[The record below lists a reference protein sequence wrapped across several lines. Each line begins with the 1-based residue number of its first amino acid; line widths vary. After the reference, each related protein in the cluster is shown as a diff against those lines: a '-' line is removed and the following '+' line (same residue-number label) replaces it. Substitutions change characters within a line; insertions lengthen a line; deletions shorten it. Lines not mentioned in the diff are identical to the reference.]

1 MLRSIRLNVQ
11 WFFSD
16 RLLLVIC
23 LVVILIAS
31 KISFAQEQNLGTFF
45 GPGSRPETPSA
56 QQPLYQPTQLPEQ
69 RQFSQSQVQQMGGQ
83 VPIQDNPQVNS
94 IRPASTNGDITSEVD
109 FPMDNSYAS
118 PALVESIA
126 SDSESETVT
135 KADALLKKKIKGGPS
150 AGEEKSPEAEE
161 GKKEFGSG
169 KLDISPIISMGGC
182 LAVVLGVFFVL
193 AWVMKRATPQRGGL
207 LPTEVFEKLGS
218 VPYTSKMQLHLF
230 RLGGKLIL
238 ASVTPDSM
246 EAVAEITN
254 PDEVIHL
261 VSLCKQ
267 NDPKSSSAAFRQV
280 LKQYTGEQGSATFY
294 PNAATTSA
302 TLTSQVMQ
310 HPAQTQMKQRPIG
323 TVSPAKAYQR

>member
-16 RLLLVIC
+16 RLLLFIC
-23 LVVILIAS
+23 LLVILIAS
-31 KISFAQEQNLGTFF
+31 KISFGQEPNLGNFF
-45 GPGSRPETPSA
+45 GPGSRPQTQPA
-56 QQPLYQPTQLPEQ
+56 QQPIYQTTQQPEQ
-69 RQFSQSQVQQMGGQ
+69 RQFSPSQVQQMGGQ
-83 VPIQDNPQVNS
+83 VPVQEPPQMNS
-94 IRPASTNGDITSEVD
+94 IRPASINGDITSEID
-109 FPMDNSYAS
+109 FSQDNSYAS
-118 PALVESIA
+118 PVLPESVTD
-126 SDSESETVT
+126 DSEQETVT
-135 KADALLKKKIKGGPS
+135 KADLLLKKKIKGSPS
-150 AGEEKSPEAEE
+150 VASKGESLEAEE
-161 GKKEFGSG
+161 GQKEFGSR
-169 KLDISPIISMGGC
+169 KMDISPIISMGGC

-207 LPTEVFEKLGS
+207 LPAEVFEKLGS

-294 PNAATTSA
+294 PNAATAPTTS
-302 TLTSQVMQ
+302 VMQ
-310 HPAQTQMKQRPIG
+310 HPAQIQMKQRPIG